1 VRERAARLLT
11 TANAVAA
18 RTVAQLRPSAL
29 WRWHRLITIAAL
41 VSLIPR
47 VIAML
52 AFRPALL
59 TADSFLYMREA
70 AGGQLG
76 LIRPNGYP
84 LFLSLFTRWPH
95 VLTLVTGLQHLMGI
109 AIAAIVYALL
119 RQRGLPGW
127 GATLAALPV
136 LFDPREIAL
145 ESYILPDTLF
155 CLVLVIAVALL
166 LSRPAPRTW
175 QCVLAGLLFA
185 YAAVLRGNGILLVA
199 VAAVFLL
206 ARRVGW
212 RALLGAAAAFVIPVA
227 AYVLQF
233 HAQTGQYN
241 LTSSDGIFLWSR
253 TTSFAN
259 CAIIRPPASLRP
271 LCPDRE
277 TPARVPEAAP
287 SWAISNKL
295 IQGSPADYLWAQD
308 AWWRHDTKPGFT
320 AHNNQLG
327 LDFAVNAIKAQPL
340 GYLRSAAADVALIFV
355 ATDRPQDQFTMNFT
369 PAPRIATLPGYYKN
383 YLHEYANTTENTHA
397 VYPYATGLFGYEQ
410 PVWFPGLLFLLILLT
425 GLAGV
430 LADWRRLGGPQ
441 FLPWGIAIVIIVSPA
456 LLTQTLYRYALAAV
470 PLACLAA
477 GLSLLRLRTLRPRRP
492 AAGPPGPAREGQ
504 LAKPSTRSP
513 AVLP

>member
-1 VRERAARLLT
+1 M
-11 TANAVAA
+11 
-18 RTVAQLRPSAL
+18 
-29 WRWHRLITIAAL
+29 TIAVL

-70 AGGQLG
+70 VSGQLG
-76 LIRPNGYP
+76 VIRPNGYP
-84 LFLSLFTRWPH
+84 LFLGLFTRWPH
-95 VLTLVTGLQHLMGI
+95 ALTLVTGLQHLMGI
-109 AIAAIVYALL
+109 AIAVIVYALL

-155 CLVLVIAVALL
+155 CLVLVIAVAVLL
-166 LSRPAPRTW
+166 TRPAPRPW
-175 QCVLAGLLFA
+175 RCVLAGLLFA

-199 VAAVFLL
+199 VAVIFLL

-271 LCPDRE
+271 LCPELER
-277 TPARVPEAAP
+277 PAHMPAAAP

-295 IQGSPADYLWAQD
+295 IQGSPADYLWARD
-308 AWWRHDTKPGFT
+308 AWWRHDARPGFT
-320 AHNNQLG
+320 ARNNQLG
-327 LDFAVNAIKAQPL
+327 LDFAVDAIKAQPL
-340 GYLRSAAADVALIFV
+340 GYLRSAAADVALIF
-355 ATDRPQDQFTMNFT
+355 AGTDRPQDQFTMNFT
-369 PAPRIATLPGYYKN
+369 PAPRIATLPGYYEH
-383 YLHEYANTTENTHA
+383 YLHEYANTTQNTHA
-397 VYPYATGLFGYEQ
+397 VHPYATVLFGYEQ

-430 LADWRRLGGPQ
+430 LADWRRRGGQQ
-441 FLPWGIAIVIIVSPA
+441 FLPWGLAVVIIVSPA

-477 GLSLLRLRTLRPRRP
+477 GLSLLRLRALRPGRT
-492 AAGPPGPAREGQ
+492 AAGAPGPAGEGQ
-504 LAKPSTRSP
+504 SAKPGTRSP

>member
-1 VRERAARLLT
+1 
-11 TANAVAA
+11 
-18 RTVAQLRPSAL
+18 
-29 WRWHRLITIAAL
+29 
-41 VSLIPR
+41 
-47 VIAML
+47 M
-52 AFRPALL
+52 
-59 TADSFLYMREA
+59 
-70 AGGQLG
+70 
-76 LIRPNGYP
+76 
-84 LFLSLFTRWPH
+84 
-95 VLTLVTGLQHLMGI
+95 LTLVTGLQHLMGI
-109 AIAAIVYALL
+109 AIAVIVYALL

-166 LSRPAPRTW
+166 LSQPAPRTW
-175 QCVLAGLLFA
+175 QCVLAGLLLA

-227 AYVLQF
+227 GYVLQF

-277 TPARVPEAAP
+277 TPARVAGGRAVLGDLQQADPGLARRLPVGAGRLVAA
-287 SWAISNKL
+287 
-295 IQGSPADYLWAQD
+295 
-308 AWWRHDTKPGFT
+308 RHKPGFT

-355 ATDRPQDQFTMNFT
+355 GTDRPQDQFTMNFT